1 METKFFASLNDRWT
15 STYTDRKEENYAD
28 FWRNNKINNK
38 PPELNAEFQ
47 KKDKNKIFAN
57 LLIYK
62 VTISNQKSIPS
73 LMVSVKNEI
82 KAKYWNYSV
91 SV

>member
-1 METKFFASLNDRWT
+1 LNK
-15 STYTDRKEENYAD
+15 YIGRKEEIYAD

-38 PPELNAEFQ
+38 PPELNNRNAEFQ
-47 KKDKNKIFAN
+47 KKDKNKFF
-57 LLIYK
+57 YK

>member
-1 METKFFASLNDRWT
+1 
-15 STYTDRKEENYAD
+15 
-28 FWRNNKINNK
+28 
-38 PPELNAEFQ
+38 LNAEFQ

-82 KAKYWNYSV
+82 KAKY
-91 SV
+91 

>member
-15 STYTDRKEENYAD
+15 STYLGRKEENYAD

-38 PPELNAEFQ
+38 PPELNNRNAEFQ
-47 KKDKNKIFAN
+47 KKDKNKFF
-57 LLIYK
+57 YK